1 MSQTAQVIKFERSP
15 VKADLKKGYTQVAHD
30 IFDTIISNQSK
41 LTAVEIR
48 VVLAFARKTY
58 SFHKKSDWVTNTQ
71 IMAMTDL
78 SKGHASNII
87 KSLLLKNVLFKDGKK
102 TGINSAVSEWGV
114 HKTVCKSSQPSELE
128 VHNLVNRSSQP
139 SVPEFTTSCTEVH
152 NLVNKSSQPSEPHKK
167 ETLTKEITTKEI
179 IYSTLPKNGIFSL
192 TQSTK
197 IPSHFPVDENMKV
210 WALDEKITADLEFE
224 TAQFVDHFTSK
235 GETREDWHP
244 AWRFWMRNTLKFI
257 PKQAPVPPGT
267 SGQKLS
273 PIGQSMAAK
282 LANMGEQS

>member
-1 MSQTAQVIKFERSP
+1 MSQTAQVIKFERSH

-87 KSLLLKNVLFKDGKK
+87 KSLLSKNVLFKDGKK
-102 TGINSAVSEWGV
+102 TGINSTVSEWGV
-114 HKTVCKSSQPSELE
+114 HNPVCKSSQPSELV
-128 VHNLVNRSSQP
+128 VHNLVNHGSQP
-139 SVPEFTTSCTEVH
+139 SVPEFTTQCTEVH
-152 NLVNKSSQPSEPHKK
+152 NAVNKSTQPSEPHKK

-179 IYSTLPKNGIFSL
+179 IYRTLPKKGIFSL
-192 TQSTK
+192 SQSTK
-197 IPSHFPVDENMKV
+197 IPSHFPINEKMKD
-210 WALDEKITADLEFE
+210 WAHHEKITADLESE
-224 TAQFVDHFTSK
+224 TAQFVDHFMSK
-235 GETREDWHP
+235 GETREDWLP
-244 AWRFWMRNTLKFI
+244 AWRFWMRNTLKYI
-257 PKQAPVPPGT
+257 PKQAPGKT
-267 SGQKLS
+267 GKTQEIYDQLS
-273 PIGQSMAAK
+273 RIDYVK
-282 LANMGEQS
+282 